1 MLKLETF
8 ITYSTIVKTFLDIYI
23 HFTFITIQFKRDKYC
38 YMKFN
43 FKKNNLLYIS
53 LGILIFFSFFLYFF
67 TLETYNEI
75 ETISIYIRQRFGS
88 FYLWLGL
95 TCVLLLVALAF
106 SSWGKKR
113 LGKAI
118 DKPQFSR
125 LAWVSMLYSA
135 GMGAGILLRAVQE
148 PVFMKYNPPISNEVS
163 PKTIALEY
171 TFYQWGFTAWAFY
184 AIFAIVIGYYMFVH
198 SKKVLSS
205 SAFSSIEN
213 FTSSKKNQTF
223 IFGSIDILAILTTVF
238 GLVAAIGLGTTQI
251 KGGLH
256 HLFSHDFGVIGVI
269 SILLLISVLA
279 FISVFRGVNKGIK
292 VISTWNIYITIGL
305 LLFVFLQGDI
315 LSILIRFI
323 TSFYHY
329 ILDFIPLS
337 LAIGAYN
344 PGEAFLTD
352 WTYYYWAFWLAWA
365 PFTGIFIA
373 RISKGRTIREIILG
387 VLLIPS
393 LGTFFW
399 FTTFGESAFQ
409 IIENIGMYQGQFDNV
424 FSSIFIFFENYPLQS
439 FINSLTILLLISFL
453 VTSLDSAIFV
463 LSMFTDN
470 GKQTPSKKHRFL
482 WSIVLTIFSI
492 GIILLGNAKTEINV
506 LIAMQK
512 LLIITSLPFSLLM
525 VFMILLF
532 IRDFRIKQEISNSK

>member
-1 MLKLETF
+1 MQLNL
-8 ITYSTIVKTFLDIYI
+8 
-23 HFTFITIQFKRDKYC
+23 
-38 YMKFN
+38 
-43 FKKNNLLYIS
+43 KKNSLLYIS
-53 LGILIFFSFFLYFF
+53 LGILLFFSFFLYVY
-67 TLETYNEI
+67 TLETYNGI
-75 ETISIYIRQRFGS
+75 EVFSVYIRQRFGR

-95 TCVLLLVALAF
+95 LCVLLLIVLAF
-106 SSWGKKR
+106 SSWGKHR
-113 LGKAI
+113 LGKTT
-118 DKPQFSR
+118 DRPQFSR
-125 LAWVSMLYSA
+125 LAWISMLYSA

-148 PVFMKYNPPISNEVS
+148 PVYMMRNPPINNHADSS
-163 PKTIALEY
+163 TIALEY

-184 AIFAIVIGYYMFVH
+184 AVFAIIVGYYLFVH
-198 SKKVLSS
+198 SKKVVSS

-213 FTSSKKNQTF
+213 FVSSKKLNDI

-251 KGGLH
+251 EGGLT
-256 HLFSHDFGVIGVI
+256 HLLQEDFGLTGTILV
-269 SILLLISVLA
+269 LLLISVLA

-292 VISTWNIYITIGL
+292 VISTWNIYVTIAL
-305 LLFVFLQGDI
+305 LLFVFLQSDI
-315 LSILIRFI
+315 ISVTSQFI
-323 TSFYHY
+323 TSLYHY
-329 ILDFIPLS
+329 IIDFIPLS
-337 LAIGAYN
+337 LAYGLYN

-373 RISKGRTIREIILG
+373 RISKGRTMREVILG

-409 IIENIGMYQGQFDNV
+409 IIENLGAYQGQFDNV
-424 FSSIFIFFENYPLQS
+424 FSSIFIFFENYPFQG
-439 FINSLTILLLISFL
+439 FINTLTILLLISFL

-463 LSMFTDN
+463 LSMFTDG
-470 GKQTPSKKHRFL
+470 GKQEPSKKHRLL
-482 WSIVLTIFSI
+482 WSIILTIFSI
-492 GIILLGNAKTEINV
+492 GIILLGNAKTDINV

-525 VFMILLF
+525 VVMIFLF
-532 IRDFRIKQEISNSK
+532 IRDYRKNNKLR